1 MTILDHHRVQK
12 LVDEKWEHDIVP
24 RLCEYIKIPNK
35 SPVFDPDWAEHGH
48 MDAAMQL
55 LTDWLAQQD
64 VDGLT
69 YEVVTLEG
77 RTPTLFCDIAA
88 SEACTSPRSVFLY
101 GHYDKQPEF
110 DGWDDDLGPWKPV
123 LRDGRLYGRGGADD
137 GYSLFGSILAI
148 QAIQQQG
155 QAHPRCTI
163 LIEGCEESGSYDLPF
178 YVQHLKDKIADP
190 ALVVCLDAGCANYNQ
205 LWLTTSLRGMVI
217 GTLTVKILTEGQH
230 SGLAGGIVP
239 STFRILRQLLDR
251 LESSV
256 SGTMCD
262 GLQVDIP
269 ASAKAAAEDVARTV
283 GTEIYH
289 QFPWVDGAQPDGTN
303 LTELVL
309 DNCWR
314 ASLATVGLSGAPEI
328 QNAGNTLRPETSA
341 KLAIRIPPTLDADAA
356 ATLIKWTLEQDPP
369 YGAQVSFDLETHMSG
384 WCAPEEEAWLQTALA
399 ESADAYFGA
408 PVAHMGMGGSIPFMK
423 MLGDAY
429 PTTQFVV
436 TGVLGPAS
444 NAHGP
449 NEFLEISTGK
459 RVTACMAE
467 IIAQTANA
475 LNQ

>member
-1 MTILDHHRVQK
+1 MTVLDQTRVQK
-12 LVDEKWEHDIVP
+12 LVDQKWDEDIVP
-24 RLCEYIKIPNK
+24 TLCDYIRIPNK
-35 SPVFDPDWAEHGH
+35 SPVFDPEWAEHGH
-48 MDAAMQL
+48 MDRAMTL
-55 LTDWLAQQD
+55 LTNWLDQQD
-64 VDGLT
+64 VEGLT

-77 RTPTLFCDIAA
+77 RTPTLFCEVAA
-88 SEACTSPRSVFLY
+88 SKAYASTRSVFLY

-110 DGWDDDLGPWKPV
+110 DGWQADLGPWQPV

-137 GYSLFGSILAI
+137 GYSLFGSVLAI

-155 QAHPRCTI
+155 KSHPRCTI
-163 LIEGCEESGSYDLPF
+163 LIEGCEESGSYDLPY
-178 YVQHLKDKIADP
+178 YVEHLKTKIANP
-190 ALVVCLDAGCANYNQ
+190 GLVICLDAGCANYDQ

-217 GTLTVKILTEGQH
+217 GTLTVKILQEGQH

-239 STFRILRQLLDR
+239 STFRIMRHLLDR
-251 LESSV
+251 VECAES
-256 SGTMCD
+256 GAMCD

-269 ASAKAAAEDVARTV
+269 ESARQAAEDVARTV
-283 GTEIYH
+283 DSEIYT
-289 QFPWVDGAQPDGTN
+289 QFPWVDGARPDTSD

-309 DNCWR
+309 ANCWQPN
-314 ASLATVGLSGAPEI
+314 LATVGLSGAPQI

-341 KLAIRIPPTLDADAA
+341 KLAIRIPPTLDAQAA
-356 ATLIKWTLEQDPP
+356 AQLVKQTLEHEPP
-369 YGAQVSFDLETHMSG
+369 YGAQVTFDLETHMSG
-384 WCAPEEEAWLQTALA
+384 WCSPEEDPWLQTVLE
-399 ESADAYFGA
+399 ESSRAYFGQ

-449 NEFLEISTGK
+449 NEFLEIETGK

-467 IIAQTANA
+467 IIAQAADA
-475 LNQ
+475 LS